1 MDKDILKMVEWNI
14 SKKLDG
20 SLFSFI
26 DNTVYIKSVFVH
38 TLSGSDFFVSAL
50 NRNNLLSIGEVDYL
64 EGLFG
69 KGFVSG
75 IDSNMYAVKLSNCV
89 LSITCC
95 YDEWYY
101 VYAFISHNGFSEN
114 YYIRCDTFDGV
125 KELFKF

>member
-1 MDKDILKMVEWNI
+1 MVEWNI

-26 DNTVYIKSVFVH
+26 DNTMYIEAVCVH